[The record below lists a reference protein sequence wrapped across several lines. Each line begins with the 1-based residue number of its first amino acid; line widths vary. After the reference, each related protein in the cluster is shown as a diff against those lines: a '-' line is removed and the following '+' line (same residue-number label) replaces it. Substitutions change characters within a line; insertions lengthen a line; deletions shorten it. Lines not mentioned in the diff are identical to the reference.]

1 MITIK
6 DENRTD
12 IPDDFIFDEED
23 DFDCSFMEND
33 YTEKFY
39 EKKTPVPEKEPAVVS
54 STVEQKPR
62 KVRQHEVKTATP
74 VVSARIAGRK
84 IRVNSMQAVIAIM
97 AAAVVVCVAAIC
109 VVLKTDPQSEPEVI
123 TEIAEEPT
131 ADTAQDI
138 AGASVG
144 NIPAP
149 DQIQDV
155 IDIIAASRL
164 NGMTRRCYLTFDD
177 GPSAVVTGEILDIL
191 AKYNAKATFFEVG
204 KYVDQ
209 YPEITKRVYDEGHLL
224 ANHSYSHNY
233 NELYGSA
240 ESFVGEINACQTAI
254 ENATGAPMN
263 FKLMRFPGGSYNSGD
278 HAAEKQVYKENLKQ
292 LGYYFCDWNCLN
304 GDAENGTRT
313 QTELVQTFLDTSAQY
328 IPEGK
333 NIVVLMHDTDAKQ
346 TTADAL
352 ELIIQYMSE
361 QGYTFHRLD
370 DITL

>member
-1 MITIK
+1 MRTIK
-6 DENRTD
+6 DEIRTD
-12 IPDDFIFDEED
+12 IPDDFLSDEED
-23 DFDCSFMEND
+23 DFDCSFMEDD

-39 EKKTPVPEKEPAVVS
+39 VKEPPVPDRKPEEKRSADEENPYKEREREVWTA
-54 STVEQKPR
+54 KPS
-62 KVRQHEVKTATP
+62 
-74 VVSARIAGRK
+74 VSAHIAGRK
-84 IRVNSMQAVIAIM
+84 IRVNSIQAVIAII
-97 AAAVVVCVAAIC
+97 AAAVVVCVAAVCI
-109 VVLKTDPQSEPEVI
+109 VLKSGSDSEPEVI
-123 TEIAEEPT
+123 TETVEEPAANT
-131 ADTAQDI
+131 EQNPDAAW
-138 AGASVG
+138 AA

-149 DQIQDV
+149 DQMQDV

-177 GPSAVVTGEILDIL
+177 GPSSAVTGEILDIL

-233 NELYGSA
+233 DELYGSA
-240 ESFVGEINACQTAI
+240 ESFVREINACRTAI
-254 ENATGAPMN
+254 ENATGAPMT

-278 HAAEKQVYKENLKQ
+278 HAAEKQIYKENLKQ

-304 GDAENGTRT
+304 GDAESSSKT

>member
-1 MITIK
+1 MRTIK
-6 DENRTD
+6 NEIKTD
-12 IPDDFIFDEED
+12 IPDDFLFDEED
-23 DFDCSFMEND
+23 DFDCSFMEKD

-39 EKKTPVPEKEPAVVS
+39 KEEHQVPDKVHEPETDTDDEKMYAPEPEHISGKRRRLS
-54 STVEQKPR
+54 
-62 KVRQHEVKTATP
+62 
-74 VVSARIAGRK
+74 
-84 IRVNSMQAVIAIM
+84 NMQAVIAVI
-97 AAAVVVCVAAIC
+97 AAAVLLCAAAGLI
-109 VVLKTDPQSEPEVI
+109 VMKTGSDNEPYAVPEPSG
-123 TEIAEEPT
+123 EAE
-131 ADTAQDI
+131 ADNMQNTVSA
-138 AGASVG
+138 

-149 DQIQDV
+149 DQMQDV

-177 GPSAVVTGEILDIL
+177 GPSSAVTGEILDIL

-233 NELYGSA
+233 DELYGSA
-240 ESFVGEINACQTAI
+240 ESFVGEINACRTAI
-254 ENATGAPMN
+254 ENATGAPMT

-278 HAAEKQVYKENLKQ
+278 HAAEKQQYKKNLKQ
-292 LGYYFCDWNCLN
+292 MGYYFCDWNCFN
-304 GDAENGTRT
+304 GDAESGSKT

-328 IPEGK
+328 ILEGK

-352 ELIIQYMSE
+352 ELIIRYMSE